1 MSETNE
7 PGDVWHELERSED
20 RRRQLLAEIAIDVVR
35 QLEELERRA
44 TGGTR

>member
-7 PGDVWHELERSED
+7 PGDAGHELERGED

-35 QLEELERRA
+35 QLDELERRA
-44 TGGTR
+44 AGAAR